1 MIGQLFTQ
9 DFLSTG
15 IRETPAWQA
24 ISDAELDEFTGRLK
38 RIYGQLNAD
47 SNLNEPITENEII
60 VRVLSSI
67 GWSDILTQQVAS
79 KSRREDLAFSCSRPR
94 PRRRLHSRRNA
105 KIAALRG
112 TRPPRPQSPMPEGC
126 ERRRHAAPHPV
137 APSPPREALN

>member
-38 RIYGQLNAD
+38 RIYGQFNAD
-47 SNLNEPITENEII
+47 SNLNEPVTENEII

-67 GWSDILTQQVAS
+67 GWSDIPTQQVAS
-79 KSRREDLAFSCSRPR
+79 KSRREDVPDILLFPTAAAKASALKEKREDRRSPR
-94 PRRRLHSRRNA
+94 YA
-105 KIAALRG
+105 TA
-112 TRPPRPQSPMPEGC
+112 
-126 ERRRHAAPHPV
+126 
-137 APSPPREALN
+137 